1 MTLKL
6 LVIVILMA
14 LVTYIPRLLPMLF
27 LNSIKLPT
35 KVEVFLKYIPYAA
48 LGALIFPGILDSTG
62 DRLSAS
68 VGGLISIILAYYRM
82 NVIIVVFGGIGGVLL
97 CSWMI

>member
-1 MTLKL
+1 MARL

-27 LNSIKLPT
+27 LNGIKLPARL
-35 KVEVFLKYIPYAA
+35 EVFLKYIPYAA

-68 VGGLISIILAYYRM
+68 VGGLVSIIFAYYRL
-82 NVIIVVFGGIGGVLL
+82 NVIFVVFGGIGGVLL
-97 CSWMI
+97 CNWLI

>member
-1 MTLKL
+1 MTKL
-6 LVIVILMA
+6 IVTVVLMA

-27 LNSIKLPT
+27 LNSIKLPA
-35 KVEVFLKYIPYAA
+35 KVEVFLKYIPFAA

-62 DRLSAS
+62 DRLTALA
-68 VGGLISIILAYYRM
+68 GGLISVILAYYKL

-97 CSWMI
+97 FNWLI

>member
-97 CSWMI
+97 CDWLI